1 MPSAKKVSWAQ
12 LRVGVMAVAAMI
24 LLGVL
29 VFLLSGSGSFFGKD
43 VTVYTFMDD
52 SAAMTKGA
60 PVRLNGILVGKISGI
75 DLSGENTPNRI
86 VKISIEIAAD
96 KLTVIPQDSIVSVG
110 AENLLGT
117 KYLNIQKGKD
127 KTPIRA
133 GGEIKSRDT
142 REFQDLVNA
151 AYPAMESLQSI
162 IVRLDK
168 IVGLV
173 ESGKGSIGKLLVD
186 DELYQRVVQTIA
198 EVQKVVEAVSNGK
211 GTMGKLLYDDAV
223 YEQVKTSLGRTD
235 SLLKDI
241 QDGQGTAGKLL
252 KDPAL
257 YDDLRKSVAKIN
269 VLIDDL
275 NAGKGTAGKLLKSEE
290 LHQQVSSLVTK
301 LDKMVGTFDTMAG
314 KINAGEGTLG
324 QLLVNPQ
331 LYESMNGTAKEVN
344 GLMKDFRS
352 NPKKFLTIQL
362 KLF

>member
-1 MPSAKKVSWAQ
+1 
-12 LRVGVMAVAAMI
+12 MAIAAMV
-24 LLGVL
+24 LMGVL
-29 VFLLSGSGSFFGKD
+29 VFLLSGSTSLFGKS
-43 VTVYTFMDD
+43 VLVYTFMDD
-52 SAAMTKGA
+52 SAAMGKGA
-60 PVRLNGILVGKISGI
+60 PVRLNGILIGKISAI
-75 DLSGENTPNRI
+75 ELSGENSPNRI
-86 VKISIEIAAD
+86 VRMSMELGED
-96 KLTVIPQDSIVSVG
+96 KLALIPQDSIVSVG

-117 KYLNIQKGKD
+117 KYLNIQKGKSPTAM
-127 KTPIRA
+127 KA

-186 DELYQRVVQTIA
+186 DELYKRVVSLVG
-198 EVQKVVEAVSNGK
+198 EVQKVVEVVSDGK
-211 GTMGKLLYDDAV
+211 GTMGKLLYDDTM
-223 YEQVKTSLGRTD
+223 YDQVKTSLGRVD
-235 SLLKDI
+235 NLI
-241 QDGQGTAGKLL
+241 QGMQDGNGTAGKLL

-269 VLIDDL
+269 VLVDDL
-275 NAGKGTAGKLLKSEE
+275 NAGKGSAGKLLKSDE
-290 LHQQVSSLVTK
+290 LHNQVSALVTK
-301 LDKMVGTFDTMAG
+301 LDKMVGQFDTMAG
-314 KINAGEGTLG
+314 KINSGEGTLG

-331 LYESMNGTAKEVN
+331 MYESLNGTAKEMN
-344 GLMKDFRS
+344 GLMKDFRA